1 MKKIL
6 IFLFFAAQPMIIS
19 ATTVKMDLSAAIKN
33 NTVKAE
39 GINFKGGYIGKTTKL
54 MIANNTKSVV
64 QLRVDIGVIFKPDDD
79 AYQPMVLA
87 GEEMV
92 MIMPL
97 SKGEID
103 VETFCGN
110 APGHCPSESLHYTF
124 SHVANDT
131 LIKILQFIKKNS
143 LFDYLGQDAVW
154 AITNGHDIGYV
165 YDNTRDAISK
175 QLQEL
180 LCATTGR
187 PKPEYYTVTTK
198 TQVPDEPAY
207 VPKTMKIVA
216 EFEIRLDT
224 PKALSLGIY
233 NDSGVMVQKVFENLS
248 FGKSGHRFGV
258 EFEAEGALQGK
269 YYIRLKEG
277 EMVLQEKMFKVNH

>member
-6 IFLFFAAQPMIIS
+6 IFLFFAALPGIIS
-19 ATTVKMDLSAAIKN
+19 ATTVKMNLSDAIKN

-39 GINFKGGYIGKTTKL
+39 GVNFEGGYVGKTTKL
-54 MIANNTKSVV
+54 MITNNTKSVM
-64 QLRVDIGVIFKPDDD
+64 QIKVDIGVIFKPDDD

-87 GEEMV
+87 GEEFV

-97 SKGEID
+97 TKGEID

-110 APGHCPSESLHYTF
+110 APGHCPAKDLHYTF
-124 SHVANDT
+124 SHVGSDT

-154 AITNGHDIGYV
+154 AITNQHDIGAV
-165 YDNTRDAISK
+165 YDPSKKAISK

-180 LCATTGR
+180 ICTATGR
-187 PKPEYYTVTTK
+187 PKPEYYTVTAK

-207 VPKTMKIVA
+207 VPKTMKIIA
-216 EFEIRLDT
+216 NFEIILDY
-224 PKALSLGIY
+224 PKILTLGIY
-233 NDSGVMVQKVFENLS
+233 NDSGKMVQKVFENQD

-277 EMVLQEKMFKVNH
+277 EKILQEKMFKVN